1 MIFNAAH
8 LVQIICFTCITPMLL
23 RDMYNEVLVWM
34 VKEALKQQHS
44 ELKELQIQTLIR
56 SPPYL

>member
-1 MIFNAAH
+1 
-8 LVQIICFTCITPMLL
+8 MLL